1 MLALLDVQQELVSCN
16 ATPSVLNS
24 IAAVEGQAAALTSA
38 RQSREHCQRQLA
50 WALGRPEGEAFSE
63 LLPLL
68 PPSAVRSWP
77 RSSTKQANC
86 CKQVRERAGLSH
98 AQLRRSLHLM
108 ERFLTTLSAE
118 SLSAR
123 PAEHT
128 HTRPMPTHRRS
139 PRRLCN
145 LHLHPPCSSSPG
157 NLTKASSSM
166 AASS

>member
-1 MLALLDVQQELVSCN
+1 MTATLQQLIDSLRNELQQYGEMLALLDVQQELVSCH

-24 IAAVEGQAAALTSA
+24 VAAVEAQAAALTSA

-50 WALGRPEGEAFSE
+50 WALGRPEGEVFSE

-68 PPSAVRSWP
+68 PAECRPLVAALVQETSELL
-77 RSSTKQANC
+77 QE
-86 CKQVRERAGLSH
+86 VRERAGLSH

-123 PAEHT
+123 PAET
-128 HTRPMPTHRRS
+128 HP
-139 PRRLCN
+139 
-145 LHLHPPCSSSPG
+145 HPSHADAPPQS
-157 NLTKASSSM
+157 
-166 AASS
+166 AAFV